1 MKKLSVLALLLF
13 LAASTSGFAIRTRL
27 PFIEDDYPRALA
39 EASRR
44 KLPVF
49 VEVWAPW

>member
-1 MKKLSVLALLLF
+1 MKKLLIALLL
-13 LAASTSGFAIRTRL
+13 AVSTPAMAKAPL
-27 PFIEDDYPRALA
+27 PFIEDDVSRALN
-39 EASRR
+39 EASLR